1 MKIRFSEKNR
11 NVLYVDDGMITLP
24 PNTNGCDIIPLG
36 KLETSYKF
44 DFKGLVVLTEDGNR
58 RVFHE
63 GKLVAT
69 N

>member
-1 MKIRFSEKNR
+1 MNIRFSEKNR
-11 NVLYVDDGMITLP
+11 NVLYVDERLIVLP
-24 PNTNGCDIIPLG
+24 PATNGCDIIPLE